1 LGSSKALLAKRQG
14 LTRSHKVNRDEDLCF
29 ASTNNSSDVKQDIR
43 YAFRMLRKQPGFG
56 TIAILTLALGIGA
69 NTAIFSIVNAV
80 LLRPLPYR
88 DADRIMVLNES
99 SGPGQDYSVALP
111 DYFDWRNDNTVFEHL
126 AATHKESRNLSGIP
140 GRDPE
145 RVSCA
150 SVTRNFFNV
159 VGVSP
164 ETGRIFSEDED
175 KVGAP
180 PVVVISDRLWQ
191 RAFNRD
197 PGLLGRSITLHD
209 QNFTVIGVMP
219 PQITSP
225 QDTDAWFS
233 IMRRSNNPAWMDR
246 SHHPMIFVWGKL
258 KPGVTVDRAR
268 VEMKMIA
275 ARLERTY
282 PETNGKVYAVV
293 TPLLENLVGKYRTNL
308 GLLLGAVGLVLL
320 IACANLA
327 NLFAARGAA
336 RAREFAI
343 HAAVGATRGQIVKK
357 LLIESFVIAL
367 LGGALGFFLAIWVR
381 DGLIALSPGNVSRFH
396 QISFD
401 LPVLGF
407 TFLVASLTT
416 MLFGLWPAWH
426 TSQADIQLALKAG
439 SAGSGDP
446 PSAKRARDWLVVSEI
461 ALTLTLLVA
470 AGLVLK
476 SFSHLQSLLLGYEP
490 RALFTARFELPWQK
504 YNDRDKINTFAKAL
518 LDKVRSLPGVQN
530 AAVSSNGPLMGGW
543 QTGFWREENQRPQP
557 SDMLNSDLEVVG
569 GDYFSTLK
577 VPLLR
582 GRAFNERDT
591 KDSPRVII
599 IDQAMAEQYFP
610 GENPIGK
617 RLGVDPGND
626 NESYVMSEIVGVV
639 ARMRF
644 HAVDEMAPLPV
655 IYCSLGQAQRTSLT
669 LFVRSTM
676 ASTALERAVRDAVT
690 SIDSSLPVFDARPMT
705 DRVRETWGAQR
716 LLSFLFSVFAGLALV
731 LATIGLYG
739 LLAYTTLKRVPE
751 IGIRLALGAR
761 PAQIRALILSHGIQL
776 LLIGSAIGLV
786 AAFGLSRALQS
797 VLFEVKGI
805 DPRIYLGVGLIL
817 FGATLL
823 AAWIPARRA
832 SRVDPIVALHTE

>member
-1 LGSSKALLAKRQG
+1 M
-14 LTRSHKVNRDEDLCF
+14 NDLKF
-29 ASTNNSSDVKQDIR
+29 
-43 YAFRMLRKQPGFG
+43 AFRQLRKSPGF
-56 TIAILTLALGIGA
+56 TLVAVLTLALGIGA

-80 LLRPLPYR
+80 LLRPLPYP

-150 SVTRNFFNV
+150 SVTRNFFNI
-159 VGVSP
+159 VGLPP
-164 ETGRIFSEDED
+164 EIGRTFGEDED

-180 PVVVISDRLWQ
+180 PVVVISDRLW
-191 RAFNRD
+191 RRVFSAD
-197 PGLLGRSITLHD
+197 PGVLGRSITLHD
-209 QNFTVIGVMP
+209 QNYTVIGVMP
-219 PQITSP
+219 PQVTSP
-225 QDTDAWFS
+225 QDSDAWLS
-233 IMRRSNNPAWMDR
+233 MMRRSNNAVWMQR
-246 SHHPMIFVWGKL
+246 FIHPMIYVWGKL
-258 KPGVTVDRAR
+258 KPGVTLDQAR
-268 VEMKMIA
+268 TEMKGIA
-275 ARLERTY
+275 ARLEKAY
-282 PETNGKVYAVV
+282 PDTNGQETAVV
-293 TPLLENLVGKYRTNL
+293 TPLLDNLVGKYKINL
-308 GLLLGAVGLVLL
+308 ALLLAAVGLVLL

-336 RAREFAI
+336 RGAARSREFAI
-343 HAAVGATRGQIVKK
+343 HAAVGATRGQIIKK
-357 LLIESFVIAL
+357 LLIESLVVAI
-367 LGGALGFFLAIWVR
+367 LGGALGFLLAVWVR
-381 DGLIALSPGNVSRFH
+381 NGLIALSPGDVSRFH

-416 MLFGLWPAWH
+416 VLFGLWPAW
-426 TSQADIQLALKAG
+426 QASHADVQLALKEG
-439 SAGSGDP
+439 SSGSGDP
-446 PSAKRARDWLVVSEI
+446 PYSKRARDWLVISEI

-470 AGLVLK
+470 AGFVLK
-476 SFSHLQSLLLGYEP
+476 SFSRLQALSLGYEP
-490 RALFTARFELPWQK
+490 RSIFTARFELPWQK
-504 YNDRDKINTFAKAL
+504 YNDRVKIDTFSRAL
-518 LDKVRSLPGVQN
+518 LDKVRALPGVQN

-543 QTGFWREENQRPQP
+543 QTGFWREEKPRPQP

-582 GRAFNERDT
+582 GRAFNDRDT
-591 KDSPRVII
+591 KDSQRVII

-610 GENPIGK
+610 GEDPVGK
-617 RLGVDPGND
+617 RLGVDVGND
-626 NESYVMSEIVGVV
+626 DEGWVMSEIIGVV

-644 HAVDEMAPLPV
+644 HAVDEMAPLPL

-676 ASTALERAVRDAVT
+676 ASAALEHSIRNVIA
-690 SIDSSLPVFDARPMT
+690 SIDSSLPVFDARPMM
-705 DRVRETWGAQR
+705 DRVQESWGSQR

-739 LLAYTTLKRVPE
+739 LLAYTTLKRVRE

-761 PAQIRALILSHGIQL
+761 PAQIRSLILSHALHL
-776 LLIGSAIGLV
+776 LLIGSTIGLL
-786 AAFGLSRALQS
+786 AAIALSRALQS
-797 VLFEVKGI
+797 VLFEAGWL
-805 DPRIYLGVGLIL
+805 DPRIYLAVGALL
-817 FGATLL
+817 FAATFF
-823 AAWIPARRA
+823 ASWIPARRA
-832 SRVDPIVALHTE
+832 SRVDPMIALRAD

>member
-1 LGSSKALLAKRQG
+1 ML
-14 LTRSHKVNRDEDLCF
+14 N
-29 ASTNNSSDVKQDIR
+29 DIR
-43 YAFRMLRKQPGFG
+43 FALRQLVNNPAFSV
-56 TIAILTLALGIGA
+56 IAILTLTLGIGA

-80 LLRPLPYR
+80 LLRPLPYP
-88 DADRIMVLNES
+88 DAERIMVLNES

-150 SVTRNFFNV
+150 SVTRSFFNI
-159 VGVSP
+159 VGLP
-164 ETGRIFSEDED
+164 PQIGRTFGEDED

-180 PVVVISDRLWQ
+180 PVVIISDRLWQ

-197 PGLLGRSITLHD
+197 PKVLGQAITLHD
-209 QNFTVIGVMP
+209 QSYTVIGVMP
-219 PQITSP
+219 RQMTSP
-225 QDTDAWFS
+225 QDTDVWLS
-233 IMRRSNNPAWMDR
+233 MMRRSNNDVWISRAI
-246 SHHPMIFVWGKL
+246 HPMIYVWGKL
-258 KPGVTVDRAR
+258 KPGVTVERAR
-268 VEMKMIA
+268 TEMKGIA
-275 ARLERTY
+275 ARLEKTY
-282 PETNGKVYAVV
+282 PDTNRGETAVV
-293 TPLLENLVGKYRTNL
+293 TPLIDNLVGKYRTNL

-327 NLFAARGAA
+327 NLFAARGAT

-343 HAAVGATRGQIVKK
+343 HAAVGATRGQIIKK
-357 LLIESFVIAL
+357 LLVGSFLVAL
-367 LGGALGFFLAIWVR
+367 LGGALGFLFAIWVR
-381 DGLIALSPGNVSRFH
+381 NGLVALSPGDVSRF
-396 QISFD
+396 QEVSFD
-401 LPVLGF
+401 LRVLGF
-407 TFLVASLTT
+407 TFLVASVTT
-416 MLFGLWPAWH
+416 VLFGLWPAW
-426 TSQADIQLALKAG
+426 QASHADVQIALKEG
-439 SAGSGDP
+439 SSGSGDP
-446 PSAKRARDWLVVSEI
+446 PSAKRARDWLVISEN

-476 SFSHLQSLLLGYEP
+476 SFSRLQSLSLGYEP

-518 LDKVRSLPGVQN
+518 LDKVRGLPGVQN

-543 QTGFWREENQRPQP
+543 QTGFWREENPRPQP
-557 SDMLNSDLEVVG
+557 SDMLNSDLEVVV

-591 KDSPRVII
+591 KDSPRVVI

-626 NESYVMSEIVGVV
+626 NESYVMSEIVVVV

-644 HAVDEMAPLPV
+644 HAVDEMAPMPW
-655 IYCSLGQAQRTSLT
+655 IYCSLAHTQRTGLT
-669 LFVRSTM
+669 LVVRSTM
-676 ASTALERAVRDAVT
+676 ASVSLERAVRDAVT
-690 SIDSSLPVFDARPMT
+690 SIDSSMPVFDARPMS

-716 LLSFLFSVFAGLALV
+716 LLSFLFSAFAGLALV

-761 PAQIRALILSHGIQL
+761 PAQIRALIFSHGMQL
-776 LLIGSAIGLV
+776 LLIGSVIGLFT
-786 AAFGLSRALQS
+786 AFALSRALQS
-797 VLFEVKGI
+797 MLFEVRGT
-805 DPRIYLGVGLIL
+805 DPKIYFGVGLIL
-817 FGATLL
+817 FAATLF
-823 AAWIPARRA
+823 ASWIPARRA

>member
-1 LGSSKALLAKRQG
+1 
-14 LTRSHKVNRDEDLCF
+14 V
-29 ASTNNSSDVKQDIR
+29 
-43 YAFRMLRKQPGFG
+43 
-56 TIAILTLALGIGA
+56 
-69 NTAIFSIVNAV
+69 
-80 LLRPLPYR
+80 
-88 DADRIMVLNES
+88 
-99 SGPGQDYSVALP
+99 
-111 DYFDWRNDNTVFEHL
+111 
-126 AATHKESRNLSGIP
+126 
-140 GRDPE
+140 
-145 RVSCA
+145 
-150 SVTRNFFNV
+150 
-159 VGVSP
+159 
-164 ETGRIFSEDED
+164 
-175 KVGAP
+175 
-180 PVVVISDRLWQ
+180 
-191 RAFNRD
+191 
-197 PGLLGRSITLHD
+197 LGRSITLHD

-219 PQITSP
+219 PQVTSP
-225 QDTDAWFS
+225 QDSDVWLS
-233 IMRRSNNPAWMDR
+233 MMRRSNNPTWMQR
-246 SHHPMIFVWGKL
+246 FIHPMIYVWGKL
-258 KPGVTVDRAR
+258 KPGVTLEQAR
-268 VEMKMIA
+268 SEMKTIA
-275 ARLERTY
+275 ARLEKAY
-282 PETNGKVYAVV
+282 PETNGKETAIV
-293 TPLLENLVGKYRTNL
+293 TSLLENLVGKYRINL
-308 GLLLGAVGLVLL
+308 TLLLGAVGLVLL

-343 HAAVGATRGQIVKK
+343 HAAVGATRGQLIRK
-357 LLIESFVIAL
+357 LLLESFVIAFI
-367 LGGALGFFLAIWVR
+367 GGALGFLMAVWVR
-381 DGLIALSPGNVSRFH
+381 NGLIALSPGDVSRFQ

-401 LPVLGF
+401 LPVLSF
-407 TFLVASLTT
+407 TFLIASLTT
-416 MLFGLWPAWH
+416 VLFGLWPAW
-426 TSQADIQLALKAG
+426 QASHANVQLALKAG

-446 PSAKRARDWLVVSEI
+446 PSAKRARDWFVISEI

-470 AGLVLK
+470 AGLIVK
-476 SFSHLQSLLLGYEP
+476 SFSRLQSLSLGYEP

-518 LDKVRSLPGVQN
+518 LEKVRGLPGVQN
-530 AAVSSNGPLMGGW
+530 AALSSNGPLMGGW
-543 QTGFWREENQRPQP
+543 QTGFWREENPRPQP

-617 RLGVDPGND
+617 RLGVDAGND
-626 NESYVMSEIVGVV
+626 EEGSVMSEIVGVV

-676 ASTALERAVRDAVT
+676 ASAALERTVHDAVA

-716 LLSFLFSVFAGLALV
+716 LLSFLFSIFAGLALV

-761 PAQIRALILSHGIQL
+761 PDQIRRLILSHGLQL
-776 LLIGSAIGLV
+776 LSIGSVIGLI
-786 AAFGLSRALQS
+786 AAVVLSRALQS

-805 DPRIYLGVGLIL
+805 DPRIYLSVGLIL
-817 FGATLL
+817 FGATLV

-832 SRVDPIVALHTE
+832 SRIDPIVALRTE

>member
-1 LGSSKALLAKRQG
+1 MALLPELQG
-14 LTRSHKVNRDEDLCF
+14 ARPSHEVNRDEGLCS
-29 ASTNNSSDVKQDIR
+29 ASANNSSDVKQNIR
-43 YAFRMLRKQPGFG
+43 YAFRMLRKQPGFSA
-56 TIAILTLALGIGA
+56 IAILTLALGIGA

-80 LLRPLPYR
+80 LLRPLPYP

-111 DYFDWRNDNTVFEHL
+111 DYFDWRKDNTVFEHL

-150 SVTRNFFNV
+150 SVTRNFFSV

-164 ETGRIFSEDED
+164 KIGRIFSEDED

-197 PGLLGRSITLHD
+197 PGVLGRSINLHD

-219 PQITSP
+219 PQVTSP
-225 QDTDAWFS
+225 QDTDVWLS
-233 IMRRSNNPAWMDR
+233 MMRRSNNPAWMDR
-246 SHHPMIFVWGKL
+246 SHHPMIYVWGKL
-258 KPGVTVDRAR
+258 KVGVNVDQAR
-268 VEMKMIA
+268 TQMKAIA
-275 ARLERTY
+275 ARLEKTY
-282 PETNGKVYAVV
+282 PDTNRQETAVV

-308 GLLLGAVGLVLL
+308 GLLVGAVALVLL

-343 HAAVGATRGQIVKK
+343 HAAVGATRGQIIKK
-357 LLIESFVIAL
+357 LFIESFLIAL
-367 LGGALGFFLAIWVR
+367 LGGVLGFFLAVWVR
-381 DGLIALSPGNVSRFH
+381 DGLIALSPGDVSRF
-396 QISFD
+396 QQVSFD
-401 LPVLGF
+401 FRVLGF
-407 TFLVASLTT
+407 TFFVASLTT
-416 MLFGLWPAWH
+416 VLFGLWPAW
-426 TSQADIQLALKAG
+426 QASHADVQLALKAG

-446 PSAKRARDWLVVSEI
+446 PSAKRARDWLVISEI

-476 SFSHLQSLLLGYEP
+476 SFSRLQSLSLGYEP
-490 RALFTARFELPWQK
+490 RALFTAHFELPWRK
-504 YNDRDKINTFAKAL
+504 YNDREKIDTFAKTL
-518 LDKVRSLPGVQN
+518 LDKVRALPGVQN
-530 AAVSSNGPLMGGW
+530 AAVSSNGPLMGVW
-543 QTGFWREENQRPQP
+543 QTGFWREENARPQP

-577 VPLLR
+577 VSLLR
-582 GRAFNERDT
+582 GRTFSERDT

-617 RLGVDPGND
+617 RLGVDAGND
-626 NESYVMSEIVGVV
+626 EEGSVMSEIVGVV

-644 HAVDEMAPLPV
+644 HAVDEMAPSPV

-676 ASTALERAVRDAVT
+676 ASAALERTVHDAVT
-690 SIDSSLPVFDARPMT
+690 SIDSSLAVFDARPMT

-716 LLSFLFSVFAGLALV
+716 LLSFLFSTFAGLALV

-761 PAQIRALILSHGIQL
+761 PAQIRRLILSHGLQL
-776 LLIGSAIGLV
+776 LSIGSVIGLI
-786 AAFGLSRALQS
+786 AAFALSRALQS
-797 VLFEVKGI
+797 VLFEVKEI

-817 FGATLL
+817 FGATLV

-832 SRVDPIVALHTE
+832 SRVDPMVALHTE

>member
-1 LGSSKALLAKRQG
+1 
-14 LTRSHKVNRDEDLCF
+14 
-29 ASTNNSSDVKQDIR
+29 
-43 YAFRMLRKQPGFG
+43 MLRKQPGFSA
-56 TIAILTLALGIGA
+56 IAILTLALGIGA

-80 LLRPLPYR
+80 LLRPLPYP

-99 SGPGQDYSVALP
+99 SGPGQDFSVALP

-150 SVTRNFFNV
+150 SVTRNFFSV

-164 ETGRIFSEDED
+164 EIGRIFSEEED

-180 PVVVISDRLWQ
+180 PIVVISDRLWQ

-197 PGLLGRSITLHD
+197 PGVLGRSITLHD

-219 PQITSP
+219 LQVTSP
-225 QDTDAWFS
+225 HDSDVWLS
-233 IMRRSNNPAWMDR
+233 MMRRSNNPVWMQR
-246 SHHPMIFVWGKL
+246 FIHPMIYVWGKL
-258 KPGVTVDRAR
+258 KPGVTLEQAR
-268 VEMKMIA
+268 TEMKGIA
-275 ARLERTY
+275 ARLEQVY
-282 PETNGKVYAVV
+282 PETNKQVYAVV

-336 RAREFAI
+336 RSREFAI

-381 DGLIALSPGNVSRFH
+381 DGLIALSPGDVSRFR

-407 TFLVASLTT
+407 TFVVASLTT
-416 MLFGLWPAWH
+416 VFFGLWPAWH
-426 TSQADIQLALKAG
+426 ASHADVQLALKAG

-446 PSAKRARDWLVVSEI
+446 PSAKRARDWLVISEI

-476 SFSHLQSLLLGYEP
+476 SFSRLQSLSLGYEP

-504 YNDRDKINTFAKAL
+504 YNDRDKINTLAKAL
-518 LDKVRSLPGVQN
+518 LDKMRGLPGVQD

-543 QTGFWREENQRPQP
+543 QTGFWREENPRPQP
-557 SDMLNSDLEVVG
+557 SDMLNSDLEVVV

-617 RLGVDPGND
+617 RLGVDLGND

-644 HAVDEMAPLPV
+644 HAIDEMAPLPV

-676 ASTALERAVRDAVT
+676 ASAALERAVRDAVT
-690 SIDSSLPVFDARPMT
+690 SIDSSLPVFDARPMS
-705 DRVRETWGAQR
+705 DRVHETWGAQR
-716 LLSFLFSVFAGLALV
+716 LLSSLFSIFAGLALV

-751 IGIRLALGAR
+751 IGIRIALGAR
-761 PAQIRALILSHGIQL
+761 PGQIRALILAHGMQL
-776 LLIGSAIGLV
+776 LLIGSVIGLV
-786 AAFGLSRALQS
+786 AALALSRVLQS

-817 FGATLL
+817 FGTTLL